1 MSMISNPPPRGNPLW
16 SKRLQEQSRDDV
28 KKLLEERFFDSEQM
42 AIGRIDDQPSIT
54 VRFTSGLKIQMWVG
68 PNWQIRI
75 SKDDSSSESSEAPP
89 AYYKLITLPSDT
101 QFATV
106 PGIVVSEFA
115 ELYSRVL
122 AAKDGKD
129 FTGGMDHDFCLGQ
142 FELIESFQD
151 YWAERYRV
159 LRNREIEKAKSLDR
173 GELASQGFGWL
184 MIFGLAIIVLTVAGA
199 LFS

>member
-28 KKLLEERFFDSEQM
+28 KNLLEEWFFDSEQM
-42 AIGRIDDQPSIT
+42 AIGRIDGQPSIT
-54 VRFTSGLKIQMWVG
+54 LKFTSGLKIEMWVG
-68 PNWQIRI
+68 LNWQIRI
-75 SKDDSSSESSEAPP
+75 SKVDPESESSEAPP
-89 AYYKLITLPSDT
+89 AYYKLIVLPSDT

-115 ELYSRVL
+115 QLYNRVL
-122 AAKDGKD
+122 AAEDGKD
-129 FTGGMDHDFCLGQ
+129 FTGGMGFDFYMEQ

-151 YWAERYRV
+151 YWSQRYRV
-159 LRNREIEKAKSLDR
+159 LRNRELEKAKSLDR

-184 MIFGLAIIVLTVAGA
+184 MIFGMAIVVLTVAGA